1 MKRRMI
7 LKTTHVKWVTV
18 AIFVSTFMTAIE
30 GTIVSTAVPRIV
42 SELNGISIM
51 NWVFSIYLLT
61 SAVCVPI
68 FGKLA
73 DIFGRKPIFIIG
85 TIVFMIG
92 SALCG
97 LAQDMT
103 QLIIFRAIQGI
114 GAGSIMP
121 LSFIIIADIY
131 SVEKRAKVMGLNG
144 AAWGIAGIF
153 GPLLGGFLVDF
164 LTWHWIFFINVPI
177 GIILIILMQIFFHE
191 KVEKSE
197 QTIDYIGT
205 FLLTIG
211 LVALLLGFQFAG
223 DTLSWVSP
231 NVLLAFGIAVLF
243 LGLFIWQENRTKY
256 PILPLPMFKNLSF
269 TFANVVA
276 ILASAF
282 LIGVNVYMPM
292 WVQGILGLSATI
304 AGFTLAPMS
313 ITWIIGS
320 FIGGKMIES
329 SSIRRIIG
337 LGTFFIG
344 LAGLWLMV
352 LTKDAT
358 IWMFLGASAVMG
370 LGFGITITM
379 TTITA
384 QNVVAPR
391 DMGAATSVNTLFR
404 TLGQVM
410 GMAIFG
416 TIFNSTTTRLLA
428 ENKSP
433 GVTHDNLTQLLNP
446 NHSPIAAEAVAQLKD
461 VLYSGLHTVFISM
474 LVITIITFLFHL
486 PIKTMKYK

>member
-1 MKRRMI
+1 MK
-7 LKTTHVKWVTV
+7 KTHVKWVTV

-73 DIFGRKPIFIIG
+73 DIYGRKPIFIIG

-97 LAQDMT
+97 FAQDMT
-103 QLIIFRAIQGI
+103 QLIIYRAIQGI

-131 SVEKRAKVMGLNG
+131 SVDKRAKIMGLNG

-153 GPLLGGFLVDF
+153 GPLLGGFIVDY

-177 GIILIILMQIFFHE
+177 GIILIILMKMYFHE
-191 KVEKSE
+191 EVSKTE

-211 LVALLLGFQFAG
+211 LVALLLGFQLAG
-223 DTLSWVSP
+223 DTLSWLAPS
-231 NVLLAFGIAVLF
+231 VLIAFAIALVF
-243 LGLFIWQENRTKY
+243 LGLFVWQENRTKY
-256 PILPLPMFKNLSF
+256 PILPLPMFKNSSF
-269 TFANVVA
+269 TFANCVA

-313 ITWIIGS
+313 ITWILGS
-320 FIGGKMIES
+320 FIGGKMIENS
-329 SSIRRIIG
+329 TIRRVIG
-337 LGTFFIG
+337 LGTFVIA

-352 LTKDAT
+352 LTQTAS
-358 IWMFLGASAVMG
+358 IWLFLGASAVMG

-384 QNVVAPR
+384 QNVVAPT
-391 DMGAATSVNTLFR
+391 DMGSATSVNTLFR

-410 GMAIFG
+410 GMAVFG
-416 TIFNSTTTRLLA
+416 TIFNSVTTRHLA
-428 ENKSP
+428 DATTA
-433 GVTHDNLTQLLNP
+433 GVTHANLTQLLNP
-446 NHSPIAAEAVAQLKD
+446 NHAPIAAEAVAQLKHI
-461 VLYSGLHTVFISM
+461 LFSGLHTVFIAM
-474 LVITIITFLFHL
+474 FIITLITFIFHL
-486 PIKTMKYK
+486 PITTMKFKK

>member
-1 MKRRMI
+1 MI

-329 SSIRRIIG
+329 SSIRRVIG

-433 GVTHDNLTQLLNP
+433 GVTHDNLTQLLNY
-446 NHSPIAAEAVAQLKD
+446 HV
-461 VLYSGLHTVFISM
+461 
-474 LVITIITFLFHL
+474 
-486 PIKTMKYK
+486 